1 MCLHF
6 RPSEADSCTVS
17 WLCEQASQRYYQKC
31 GLLPRLS
38 LQKEGALLSPQD
50 LLLTVLHTNEEVRT
64 VLCTPAVCYLPGEN
78 YSDVSMFLGSGW
90 SLFLGSSS
98 SPWTLQE
105 SLSKPG
111 SGWEPNSRR
120 TLNNCAISACAGT
133 HLLFISLQ
141 MKTSRWPGS
150 VRSTEA
156 PLCPRVGSAWAPP
169 PSGHS
174 SAPWNFNPAS
184 PSCVFRATASM
195 TSFCPSWWPRLSLCP
210 VCRCWTF
217 QPVALQQKGW
227 RRQSVHYRD
236 RANLRFR

>member
-6 RPSEADSCTVS
+6 PPQWGRLVHGVLAVRTGVSALLPEVWPPASPLSPERRRSALPARPSSHRPAHQWRGEDGAPHPC
-17 WLCEQASQRYYQKC
+17 C
-31 GLLPRLS
+31 LLFTR
-38 LQKEGALLSPQD
+38 
-50 LLLTVLHTNEEVRT
+50 R
-64 VLCTPAVCYLPGEN
+64 EN
-78 YSDVSMFLGSGW
+78 SDVSMCLGSGW

-111 SGWEPNSRR
+111 SGWEPNTRR
-120 TLNNCAISACAGT
+120 TSNSRTIRACART
-133 HLLFISLQ
+133 HHLFISLQ

-169 PSGHS
+169 PSGRS

-184 PSCVFRATASM
+184 PSCVFQATGLM
-195 TSFCPSWWPRLSLCP
+195 TSFCPSWLPRSSLCP

-227 RRQSVHYRD
+227 RRQWAHYSD
-236 RANLRFR
+236 RANWRFR